1 MIQFDPQKHHR
12 RSIRL
17 KGYDYS
23 KQGFYFI
30 TICCEDKAKIFGEII
45 DGKMILNE
53 FGQIANE
60 EWLNTANI
68 RQNCKLHAHIIMP
81 DHIHGIIEILFSEN
95 PNNQIGAFK
104 SPSHTIGAFIRGF
117 KIATIKRIKDYI
129 ILGAG
134 ESKFDLDTGESKF
147 SSVTGELQFAP
158 TVFAPTN
165 IIKKLNFKIWQR
177 NYYEIIIRDENA
189 FFNISRYIRNN
200 PSNYKTKRP

>member
-23 KQGFYFI
+23 KEGFYFI

-45 DGKMILNE
+45 DGKMILND
-53 FGQIANE
+53 FGRIANE
-60 EWLNTANI
+60 EWLNTGNI

-95 PNNQIGAFK
+95 SNNQIGAFK

-117 KIATIKRIKDYI
+117 KIATIKRIKDF
-129 ILGAG
+129 ILLRSG
-134 ESKFDLDTGESKF
+134 ESEFA
-147 SSVTGELQFAP
+147 SVTGELLFAP
-158 TVFAPTN
+158 TEFAPTD

-177 NYYEIIIRDENA
+177 NYYEIIIRDELA
-189 FFNISRYIRNN
+189 YLNIARYIRNN
-200 PSNYKTKRP
+200 PANYKTKRP

>member
-23 KQGFYFI
+23 KEGFYFI

-45 DGKMILNE
+45 DGKMILND
-53 FGQIANE
+53 FGRIANE

-129 ILGAG
+129 LLGAG
-134 ESKFDLDTGESKF
+134 ESKFA
-147 SSVTGELQFAP
+147 SVTGELQFAP
-158 TVFAPTN
+158 TD

-177 NYYEIIIRDENA
+177 NYYEIIIRDELA
-189 FFNISRYIRNN
+189 YLNIARYIRNN
-200 PSNYKTKRP
+200 PANHKSKRP

>member
-1 MIQFDPQKHHR
+1 MNQFNPQRHHR

-23 KQGFYFI
+23 KEGFYFI
-30 TICCEDKAKIFGEII
+30 TICCENKAKIFGEII

-104 SPSHTIGAFIRGF
+104 SPSQTIGAFIRGF
-117 KIATIKRIKDYI
+117 KIATIKRIKEF
-129 ILGAG
+129 ILLRAG
-134 ESKFDLDTGESKF
+134 ESKFA
-147 SSVTGELQFAP
+147 SVTGELRFAP
-158 TVFAPTN
+158 TD
-165 IIKKLNFKIWQR
+165 IIKKLNYKIWQR
-177 NYYEIIIRDENA
+177 NYYEIIIRDEIA
-189 FFNISRYIRNN
+189 FLNISRYIKNN
-200 PSNYKTKRP
+200 PANYKAKRP

>member
-1 MIQFDPQKHHR
+1 MFQFNPQRHHR

-23 KQGFYFI
+23 KEGYYFI

-53 FGQIANE
+53 FGQIANQ

-104 SPSHTIGAFIRGF
+104 STSQTIGAFIRGF
-117 KIATIKRIKDYI
+117 KIATIKRIKDF
-129 ILGAG
+129 ILLGSG
-134 ESKFDLDTGESKF
+134 ESKFDLDSGESKF
-147 SSVTGELQFAP
+147 ASVTGELQFAP
-158 TVFAPTN
+158 TF
-165 IIKKLNFKIWQR
+165 IIKKINFKIWQR
-177 NYYEIIIRDENA
+177 NYYEIIIRDELA
-189 FFNISRYIRNN
+189 YLNIARYIRNN
-200 PSNYKTKRP
+200 PKNHKTKRP

>member
-23 KQGFYFI
+23 KEGFYFI

-53 FGQIANE
+53 FGRIANE

-68 RQNCKLHAHIIMP
+68 RQNCKLHTHIIMP

-117 KIATIKRIKDYI
+117 KIATIKRIKDKIYSYS
-129 ILGAG
+129 G
-134 ESKFDLDTGESKF
+134 D
-147 SSVTGELQFAP
+147 SSWGELQFAP
-158 TVFAPTN
+158 TEFAPTE

-177 NYYEIIIRDENA
+177 NYYEIIIRDELA
-189 FFNISRYIRNN
+189 YLNIARYIRNN
-200 PSNYKTKRP
+200 PANYKTKRP

>member
-23 KQGFYFI
+23 KEGFYFI

-68 RQNCKLHAHIIMP
+68 RKNCKLHAHIIMP

-117 KIATIKRIKDYI
+117 KIATIKRIKEF
-129 ILGAG
+129 ILLG
-134 ESKFDLDTGESKF
+134 
-147 SSVTGELQFAP
+147 SVTGELQFAP
-158 TVFAPTN
+158 TEFARTD
-165 IIKKLNFKIWQR
+165 IIKNLNYKIWQR
-177 NYYEIIIRDENA
+177 NYYEIIIRDELA
-189 FFNISRYIRNN
+189 YLNIARYIRNN
-200 PSNYKTKRP
+200 PANHKTKRP

>member
-23 KQGFYFI
+23 KEGYYFI

-45 DGKMILNE
+45 DGQMILND
-53 FGQIANE
+53 FGRIANE
-60 EWLNTANI
+60 EWLNTAKI

-95 PNNQIGAFK
+95 PNNQIRAFK

-117 KIATIKRIKDYI
+117 KIATIKRIKDF
-129 ILGAG
+129 ILLG
-134 ESKFDLDTGESKF
+134 
-147 SSVTGELQFAP
+147 SVTGELQFAP
-158 TVFAPTN
+158 TRIAPTG
-165 IIKKLNFKIWQR
+165 IIKKLNYKIWQR
-177 NYYEIIIRDENA
+177 NYYEIIIRDELA
-189 FFNISRYIRNN
+189 YLNIARYIRNN

>member
-23 KQGFYFI
+23 KEGFYFI
-30 TICCEDKAKIFGEII
+30 TICCEDKAKIFGQII

-68 RQNCKLHAHIIMP
+68 RQNCKLHSHIIMP

-117 KIATIKRIKDYI
+117 KIATIKRIKDF
-129 ILGAG
+129 ILLGSG
-134 ESKFDLDTGESKF
+134 ESEFA
-147 SSVTGELQFAP
+147 SVTGELQFAP
-158 TVFAPTN
+158 TEFAPTF

-177 NYYEIIIRDENA
+177 NYYEIIIRNELA
-189 FFNISRYIRNN
+189 YLNIARYIRNN
-200 PSNYKTKRP
+200 PANHKTKRP

>member
-23 KQGFYFI
+23 KEGFYFI

-117 KIATIKRIKDYI
+117 KIATIKRIKDKIYSYS
-129 ILGAG
+129 G
-134 ESKFDLDTGESKF
+134 D
-147 SSVTGELQFAP
+147 SSWGELQFAP
-158 TVFAPTN
+158 TEFAPTD
-165 IIKKLNFKIWQR
+165 IIKKLNYKIWQR
-177 NYYEIIIRDENA
+177 NYYEIIIRNELA
-189 FFNISRYIRNN
+189 YLNIARYIKNN
-200 PSNYKTKRP
+200 PANYKTKRP

>member
-1 MIQFDPQKHHR
+1 MNQFNPQKHHR

-23 KQGFYFI
+23 KEGYYFI

-45 DGKMILNE
+45 DGQMILND
-53 FGQIANE
+53 FGRIANE
-60 EWLNTANI
+60 EWLNTAKI

-117 KIATIKRIKDYI
+117 KIATIKRIKDKIYSYS
-129 ILGAG
+129 G
-134 ESKFDLDTGESKF
+134 D
-147 SSVTGELQFAP
+147 SSWGELQFAP
-158 TVFAPTN
+158 TEFAPTD
-165 IIKKLNFKIWQR
+165 IIKKLNYKIWQR
-177 NYYEIIIRDENA
+177 NYYEIIIRNELA
-189 FFNISRYIRNN
+189 YLNIARYIKNN
-200 PSNYKTKRP
+200 PANYKTKRP

>member
-1 MIQFDPQKHHR
+1 MFQFDPQKYHR

-68 RQNCKLHAHIIMP
+68 RKNCKLHAHIIMP

-104 SPSHTIGAFIRGF
+104 SPSQTIGAFIRGF
-117 KIATIKRIKDYI
+117 KIATIKRIKDFI
-129 ILGAG
+129 LLGAG
-134 ESKFDLDTGESKF
+134 ESKFA
-147 SSVTGELQFAP
+147 SVTGEFQFAP
-158 TVFAPTN
+158 TQFAPTEFDPTE
-165 IIKKLNFKIWQR
+165 IIKKLNYKIWQR

-200 PSNYKTKRP
+200 PASNKTKRP

>member
-23 KQGFYFI
+23 KEGFYFI

-68 RQNCKLHAHIIMP
+68 RKNCKLHAHIIMP

-117 KIATIKRIKDYI
+117 KIATIKRIKEF
-129 ILGAG
+129 ILLG
-134 ESKFDLDTGESKF
+134 
-147 SSVTGELQFAP
+147 SVTGELQFAP
-158 TVFAPTN
+158 TEFAPTD
-165 IIKKLNFKIWQR
+165 IIKNLNYKIWQR
-177 NYYEIIIRDENA
+177 NYYEIIIRDELA
-189 FFNISRYIRNN
+189 FLNIARYIRNN
-200 PSNYKTKRP
+200 PANHKTKRP

>member
-23 KQGFYFI
+23 KEGFYFI

-68 RQNCKLHAHIIMP
+68 RKNCKLHAHIIMP

-95 PNNQIGAFK
+95 PNYQIGAFK
-104 SPSHTIGAFIRGF
+104 SPSHTIGAYIRGF
-117 KIATIKRIKDYI
+117 KIATIKRIKDF
-129 ILGAG
+129 ILLG
-134 ESKFDLDTGESKF
+134 
-147 SSVTGELQFAP
+147 SVTGELQFAP
-158 TVFAPTN
+158 TRIAPTD
-165 IIKKLNFKIWQR
+165 IIKKLNYKIWQR
-177 NYYEIIIRDENA
+177 NYYEIIIRDELA
-189 FFNISRYIRNN
+189 YLNIARYIRNN
-200 PSNYKTKRP
+200 PANYKTKRP